1 VLKRLTKVSEAVF
14 KGREDMLKEYREI
27 NEEHK
32 RMIGRLEA
40 AQELHNIKID
50 ELNLEV
56 ESLQRCLSNTG
67 KRKWT
72 DQIKNNVARKWPN
85 RRKAGYTQVKVL
97 MVRWESDDLG
107 VSDEI
112 NSLAEVLQGSYYFDV
127 SKYNIPDKD
136 SLSVLSTRVIDF
148 IGDSSPDTLLI
159 FYYAGHGG
167 LHDTRSHLS
176 WSP

>member
-1 VLKRLTKVSEAVF
+1 VF
-14 KGREDMLKEYREI
+14 KGREDILKEYREI

-32 RMIGRLEA
+32 RMIERLEH

-56 ESLQRCLSNTG
+56 ESLKRCLSNTG

-72 DQIKNNVARKWPN
+72 DQIKNTVARKWPN

-136 SLSVLSTRVIDF
+136 ALSVLSTRVIDF